1 MDKGVNIPRSSRR
14 KKEETT
20 YSEGEGDNG
29 TEEEGD
35 DTSGTYTR
43 SQDKLLDVMMEQQTK
58 QLQQQ
63 TLQWEQR
70 FEAEREHQEQMWKE
84 KEWQED
90 QLKKER
96 DTGDAFER
104 RVEING
110 REMTET

>member
-1 MDKGVNIPRSSRR
+1 MDKGRANISRSSRR

-20 YSEGEGDNG
+20 YSEGEGENG

-43 SQDKLLDVMMEQQTK
+43 SNDKLLDVMKLFMEQQTK

-70 FEAEREHQEQMWKE
+70 FEAEREQ
-84 KEWQED
+84 
-90 QLKKER
+90 
-96 DTGDAFER
+96 
-104 RVEING
+104 
-110 REMTET
+110 

>member
-1 MDKGVNIPRSSRR
+1 MDKGRANIPRSSRR

-20 YSEGEGDNG
+20 YSEGEGEND

-43 SQDKLLDVMMEQQTK
+43 SQDKLLDVMKLFMEQQTK

-70 FEAEREHQEQMWKE
+70 FEAERKQREQMRKE
-84 KEWQED
+84 KECQEER
-90 QLKKER
+90 LKKEI
-96 DTGDAFER
+96 DEW
-104 RVEING
+104 EMHL
-110 REMTET
+110 REQQS